1 MQWAAQFAVVTARK
15 VYQRV
20 ATARAHEHCALLGIR
35 AGAGFHSRASPSPG
49 HSPHGGASINGQDE
63 YSPMIRIFIS
73 YRRSDSKSF
82 SHRLYERLHRVFGR
96 AVFMD
101 VTAIESGENFPEA
114 INRGLFSS
122 RVLLVVIEKTWL
134 RCTDS
139 EGALRLHQPSDYVRR
154 EVATALTRGIRV
166 IPVLVNGAGV
176 PQVAELPEDLKG
188 LVTLNAF
195 KIDDDRFDHDVAKL
209 LVPIEALVSKRP
221 HALFIALLIAVPLL
235 AGLGLYLQNALYD
248 GAGFRLAPDFELY
261 GFLPVEK
268 GGASI
273 RYELVVNSDGRDTA
287 LRDLIRGIVTTGA
300 EHADLERLHAR
311 QDRSAISAQLRQH
324 LSKNHIDNADKLI
337 ETLLR
342 SSLIL
347 PTSRVKPG
355 ARLRV
360 KVLRYSGFD
369 DASAPTKAWL
379 DCEFTM
385 DPAVEIYFLGP
396 RATGCRRVDS

>member
-1 MQWAAQFAVVTARK
+1 
-15 VYQRV
+15 
-20 ATARAHEHCALLGIR
+20 
-35 AGAGFHSRASPSPG
+35 
-49 HSPHGGASINGQDE
+49 
-63 YSPMIRIFIS
+63 
-73 YRRSDSKSF
+73 
-82 SHRLYERLHRVFGR
+82 
-96 AVFMD
+96 MD
-101 VTAIESGENFPEA
+101 VSAIEPGEDFSEA
-114 INRGLFSS
+114 IKRGLFSS
-122 RVLLVVIEKTWL
+122 RVLVVVIGKNWL
-134 RCTDS
+134 RCADLS
-139 EGALRLHQPSDYVRR
+139 GAPRLSQSGDYVRR

-166 IPVLVNGAGV
+166 IPVLVNGADILDA
-176 PQVAELPEDLKG
+176 AELPEDLKA
-188 LVTLNAF
+188 LTTLNAI
-195 KIDDDRFDHDVAKL
+195 KIDDDRFDDDVAKL

-221 HALFIALLIAVPLL
+221 HALFIVLLIALPLL

-268 GGASI
+268 GGAGI
-273 RYELVVNSDGRDTA
+273 RYELVVNSDGRGTS

-355 ARLRV
+355 ARFRV

-369 DASAPTKAWL
+369 DASAPTEAWL